1 MRKIAGML
9 AGVVAFAGIASAQTT
24 ITYWQYDYATR
35 VDAMNQLIEQFE
47 AENPDI
53 IVQQETFPYDAYPAR
68 VAAALAAGEGPDVVQ
83 LFYGW
88 LPAWAPAGYVEP
100 LPAEHFNPE
109 EIASTFAPLVDAAK
123 FQGDYYGLPTAVRSL
138 ALFYNA
144 DMLAEAGYDAP
155 PATWAEFIEIAKA
168 LTVQNGPRFSQ
179 IGFGVAPNGQD
190 HHLVRTVLNRQFGV
204 TPYDD
209 DYTTVQYGGEAGAEA
224 LKFYTDMITDE
235 QIGVIEF
242 VPGANGYRDGFRLQ
256 ENIAM
261 IIDGSFAIG
270 DMNQAEFNW
279 GVAELPVLEEGGV
292 QSNYAS
298 FFMNGLSPN
307 AFTDEATLEASSRF
321 LKFVTSDEA
330 QLLWLDVVGEL
341 PASRTLIADPELAD
355 DPVYGPFIR
364 AFNYAVAEVFVD
376 EAGQRDVI
384 VDAINEVVL
393 NGADPADAIAA
404 AAAAD
409 QAMVDAANAA
419 TEAAE

>member
-1 MRKIAGML
+1 MKKAIGVL
-9 AGVVAFAGIASAQTT
+9 AGLAMFAGLASAQTT

-53 IVQQETFPYDAYPAR
+53 IVEQETFPYDAYPAR
-68 VAAALAAGEGPDVVQ
+68 VAAALSAGEGPDVVQ

-100 LPAEHFNPE
+100 LPAEHFDAD
-109 EIASTFAPLVDAAK
+109 EIAANFAPLVDAAK
-123 FQGDYYGLPTAVRSL
+123 YRGEYYGLPTAVRSL

-155 PATWAEFIEIAKA
+155 PATWDEFIEIAQA
-168 LTVQNGPRFSQ
+168 LTERSGPRFSQ
-179 IGFGVAPNGQD
+179 VGFGVAPTGQD
-190 HHLVRTVLNRQFGV
+190 HHVVRSVLMRQFGV
-204 TPYDD
+204 EPYNDE
-209 DYTTVQYGGEAGAEA
+209 YTEVQYDNEAGVAA
-224 LKFYTDMITDE
+224 LEFYTDLITE
-235 QIGVIEF
+235 HEVGVIEF
-242 VPGANGYRDGFRLQ
+242 IPGNNGYRDGFRIQ
-256 ENIAM
+256 ENIGM

-270 DMNQAEFNW
+270 DVRNLAEFNW

-307 AFTDEATLEASSRF
+307 AFADEATLEASARF

-341 PASRTLIADPELAD
+341 PASRTLIEDPELAA

-384 VDAINEVVL
+384 VDAINQVVL
-393 NGADPADAIAA
+393 NGVSPEDAIAA

-409 QAMVDAANAA
+409 QALLDAANQ
-419 TEAAE
+419 